1 MSKKQKAIFGVVVG
15 VPAIIAFG
23 YFTNTW
29 AAVAL
34 FFAMFA
40 DNVSQKA

>member
-1 MSKKQKAIFGVVVG
+1 MTKKQRAVFGVVVG

-23 YFTNTW
+23 YFTNAW

-40 DNVSQKA
+40 DNVSRG